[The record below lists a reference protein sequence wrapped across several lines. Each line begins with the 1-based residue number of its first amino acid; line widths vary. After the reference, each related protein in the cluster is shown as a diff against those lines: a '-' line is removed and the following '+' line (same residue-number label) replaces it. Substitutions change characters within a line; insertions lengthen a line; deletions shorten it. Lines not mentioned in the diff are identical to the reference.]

1 MIKKYTMWSI
11 YAGVVGLLIF
21 GAVIRTRAKTG
32 DNSQPE
38 SRSERQEIE
47 LPDQSSEGYGS
58 FGEASE
64 RKFVDTITGDEVHL
78 AEDHNNEWSSQA
90 GFVKD
95 LNSKSLWIET
105 EGGENLEITRRPWR
119 FILESGLVLSV
130 GDAVELEG
138 FLENDEF
145 EISYLAN
152 LTSGESLQIR
162 DDSGRPLW
170 SGGID

>member
-1 MIKKYTMWSI
+1 
-11 YAGVVGLLIF
+11 
-21 GAVIRTRAKTG
+21 
-32 DNSQPE
+32 
-38 SRSERQEIE
+38 
-47 LPDQSSEGYGS
+47 
-58 FGEASE
+58 
-64 RKFVDTITGDEVHL
+64 
-78 AEDHNNEWSSQA
+78 
-90 GFVKD
+90 
-95 LNSKSLWIET
+95 
-105 EGGENLEITRRPWR
+105 
-119 FILESGLVLSV
+119 V